1 MPGSLVA
8 AAAESPERDDWVGR
22 EVWVGMRRMGGVR
35 EM

>member
-1 MPGSLVA
+1 MSGNLVA

-22 EVWVGMRRMGGVR
+22 EGQVEMRRMCGVR